1 MFTKAFWIFIVSLL
15 VVFKEDVSQPLAF
28 PGAEG
33 CGRFT
38 TGGRGGKVVFVT
50 NLNDSGTGSLRDAL
64 VAFNEPRTILF
75 SVSGTLFLKST
86 LEVRSGNF
94 TLAGQ
99 SAPGEGICVAGAG
112 LDIEADNVII
122 RYMRFRPGE
131 IDSIET
137 DALTIKRSHNVIVD
151 HCSMSWSTDET
162 CSCYDNYDFTL
173 QWCIVSESL
182 NKSVHHKGEHGY
194 GGIWGGQNAT
204 FHHNLLAHHNSRN
217 PRLHGSRYLKQ
228 PEKEK
233 AELINNVIYNWKSK
247 CIYGGEEGS
256 YTITENYFKPGPAT
270 SKSSAK
276 RILDPWN
283 PFSTYYFNTNY
294 IEGNPTLSSDNK
306 LSIDE
311 KHPLPDNFNS
321 SYPLA
326 ISNLKLTTA
335 TDAYRLV
342 LENAGASIHRD
353 EVDSRI
359 IDEVQ
364 HGTFTFGDKG
374 IVNSQNNVG
383 GWPKLKNAPSLP
395 DSDLDGM
402 PDVWEIENK
411 LNPNNP
417 KDGSEIMKGNVY
429 SNLEIYLND
438 RCKKKEK

>member
-1 MFTKAFWIFIVSLL
+1 MPDLRFLFFIFGL
-15 VVFKEDVSQPLAF
+15 VLFSIPSESQPLAF

-50 NLNDSGTGSLRDAL
+50 NLNDSGSGSLRDAL
-64 VAFNEPRTILF
+64 IEFKEPRTILF
-75 SVSGTLFLKST
+75 SVSGNIFLKSII
-86 LEVRSGNF
+86 EVKSGNF

-99 SAPGEGICVAGAG
+99 SAPGNGICIAGAG

-122 RYMRFRPGE
+122 RYMRFRPGD
-131 IDSIET
+131 IDSIEV

-173 QWCIVSESL
+173 QWCILCESL

-247 CIYGGEEGS
+247 CIYGGEEGT

-270 SKSSAK
+270 SESNSK
-276 RILDPWN
+276 RILDPWE
-283 PFSTYYFNTNY
+283 PFSTYYFNSNF
-294 IEGNPTLSSDNK
+294 IEGNTDLSTNNK
-306 LSIDE
+306 LSINE
-311 KHPLPDNFNS
+311 EHPLPEQYLIDQ
-321 SYPLA
+321 PLA
-326 ISNLKLTTA
+326 ISNCIPAPA
-335 TDAYRLV
+335 TDAYISV
-342 LENAGASIHRD
+342 LEHAGASIFRD
-353 EVDSRI
+353 IVDKRI
-359 IDEVQ
+359 IDDVRN
-364 HGTFTFGDKG
+364 GKSNFGEKG
-374 IVNSQNNVG
+374 IINSQTDVG
-383 GWPKLKNAPSLP
+383 GWPELKSASPLP
-395 DSDLDGM
+395 DSDRDGM
-402 PDVWEIENK
+402 PDEWELRNK

-417 KDGSEIMKGNVY
+417 NDGSGIKEGNNY
-429 SNLEIYLND
+429 SNLEIYLNEIASNF
-438 RCKKKEK
+438 K